1 AGWLYRATGEDAYL
15 SAARGY
21 LQRAQY
27 QRNYF
32 VSWDSVYSAADALLL
47 GLGVGP
53 SPGVDLEWQAAAF
66 RDTWL
71 KGQNGVSF
79 SPRGLAI
86 APLGGWG
93 VNRYAANAAFVA
105 LLHAKHTSDAAVRS
119 ACLSWA
125 QRQLDYMLGL
135 AGSERSF
142 VVGYGSNPPT
152 RPHHRAASCPD
163 RPAPCTYDTAFNA
176 AGPNPQ
182 PGRPRRA
189 AAARGRAAMP
199 VSAQIDVL
207 VADIGGTNCR
217 FQVWALDS
225 FFRPSRMVVEKFY
238 ATKDYAH
245 FRDALA
251 ELLKLPELS
260 GGARPKAAAFACA
273 GPVQNQRCTMT
284 NLGWII
290 DKAEVEKEFGIRC
303 TVLNDFE
310 AVGYGVPVL
319 TDGDLVVLHDVP
331 AVDKGPKAVL
341 GPGTGLGEAQLFWD
355 DATGNYKVHASEGSH
370 ATFAPRGWKQ
380 RALQAHVEQER
391 GHCSVER
398 VACGDGLVRI
408 YNFLRSDEPSQYPQD
423 RMDRSKE
430 VTPAD
435 ITGGAL
441 DKSDPVAVEALDMFL
456 SIVGAEAGHMALRS
470 LATGGVYVI
479 ERVKAGGMQEAF
491 LWRASRFHDK
501 VLKHIPLYVVTNDK
515 VGLLGTRECAIR
527 IVEQM
532 REELT
537 IAT

>member
-1 AGWLYRATGEDAYL
+1 
-15 SAARGY
+15 
-21 LQRAQY
+21 
-27 QRNYF
+27 
-32 VSWDSVYSAADALLL
+32 
-47 GLGVGP
+47 
-53 SPGVDLEWQAAAF
+53 
-66 RDTWL
+66 
-71 KGQNGVSF
+71 
-79 SPRGLAI
+79 
-86 APLGGWG
+86 
-93 VNRYAANAAFVA
+93 
-105 LLHAKHTSDAAVRS
+105 
-119 ACLSWA
+119 
-125 QRQLDYMLGL
+125 M
-135 AGSERSF
+135 
-142 VVGYGSNPPT
+142 PP
-152 RPHHRAASCPD
+152 
-163 RPAPCTYDTAFNA
+163 
-176 AGPNPQ
+176 
-182 PGRPRRA
+182 
-189 AAARGRAAMP
+189 
-199 VSAQIDVL
+199 VAQIDVL

-273 GPVQNQRCTMT
+273 GPVTNQRCTMT
-284 NLGWII
+284 NLGWVI

-319 TDGDLVVLHDVP
+319 TDGDLIVLHDVP

-435 ITGGAL
+435 VTRGAL

-470 LATGGVYVI
+470 LATGGVYVCGGI
-479 ERVKAGGMQEAF
+479 PPRVIDRVKAGGMLEAF

-501 VLKHIPLYVVTNDK
+501 VLKDIPLYVVTNDK